1 MPRSPPPAAAEPDST
16 NTKMYGGVDEKTLE
30 GQIKQMFLDL
40 NCGIAT
46 GEWTAEQNNKFINEH
61 WNQEFVHQWGNMIT
75 AGYSIASLAN
85 QQLQLAL
92 LTRDD
97 IKKLISGQDAIA
109 WAIKNLSEM
118 VKAPIQR
125 RRSTRIIQ
133 QKRQRQRQGQR

>member
-1 MPRSPPPAAAEPDST
+1 
-16 NTKMYGGVDEKTLE
+16 
-30 GQIKQMFLDL
+30 MFLDL

-85 QQLQLAL
+85 QQVQLAI
-92 LTRDD
+92 LTRDGM
-97 IKKLISGQDAIA
+97 KKLISGQDAIA
-109 WAIKNLSEM
+109 RTIKNLSAM

>member
-1 MPRSPPPAAAEPDST
+1 
-16 NTKMYGGVDEKTLE
+16 MYGGVDEKTLE

-85 QQLQLAL
+85 QQVQLAI

-97 IKKLISGQDAIA
+97 MKKLISGQDAIA
-109 WAIKNLSEM
+109 RTIKNLSAM
-118 VKAPIQR
+118 LKAPIQR